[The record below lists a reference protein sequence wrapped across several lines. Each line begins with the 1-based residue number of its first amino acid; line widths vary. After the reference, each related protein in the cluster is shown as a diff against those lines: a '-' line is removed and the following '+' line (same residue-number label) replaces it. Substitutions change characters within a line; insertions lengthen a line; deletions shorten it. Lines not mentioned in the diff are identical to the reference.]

1 MGRVSASRA
10 TGGGH
15 NSVAGA
21 RFGERKSRFFA
32 WRGTCTSSAFQRNK
46 AALQTANNTPFCV
59 FLSVFFALYLIHRR
73 SGRQWRFEKKRA
85 EREKGRKARR
95 GDKWH
100 RI

>member
-59 FLSVFFALYLIHRR
+59 FLSFFSLYLIHRW
-73 SGRQWRFEKKRA
+73 SGRQWRFEKRG
-85 EREKGRKARR
+85 EKGRKKRR
-95 GDKWH
+95 QVASNLV
-100 RI
+100 R